1 MKDTSKLRSNI
12 LLFLAAFLWG
22 IAFVA
27 QEEGAKLIP
36 AFTFNMV
43 RMTIGGIVLLPLIFV
58 LNRKNTAERQKGSF
72 KQLLLGGFLCGTA
85 LCIASFLQQQGL
97 SYTTASKAGFI
108 TALYIV
114 LVPIV
119 GLFFKKRV
127 QPLVWVAVVLS
138 VAGLYMLCVTDGFN
152 EINTGDLIVMC
163 SALFYTCQILLV
175 DYFIRTVDPVKLSCV
190 QFFTVGILSA
200 IPALI
205 IEQPSLTAILSA
217 WAPLLYT
224 GIFSCGI
231 AYTCQVVGQ
240 KGAKPAVASLI
251 MSLESV
257 FAAIAGVILL
267 PATNTLSILQFI
279 GCVLMFGAIVLSQLP
294 VKSLK
299 K

>member
-1 MKDTSKLRSNI
+1 MKESSKMRSNI

-43 RMTIGGIVLLPLIFV
+43 RMTIGGIVLLPLIYV
-58 LNRKNTAERQKGSF
+58 LNRKNTQKKQEGSF

-119 GLFFKKRV
+119 GLFFKKAV
-127 QPLVWVAVVLS
+127 QPLVWVAVVLCG
-138 VAGLYMLCVTDGFN
+138 AGLYMLCVTDGFN
-152 EINTGDLIVMC
+152 EINIGDLIVMC

-175 DYFIRTVDPVKLSCV
+175 DYFVQKVDPVKLSCV

-200 IPALI
+200 IPALL
-205 IEQPSLTAILSA
+205 IEQPPVANILAA

-267 PATNTLSILQFI
+267 PATNTLSLPQFI
-279 GCVLMFGAIVLSQLP
+279 GCVLMFGAIVLSQVP
-294 VKSLK
+294 VKSIK